1 MKTKTFNKTDT
12 VWTVLIG
19 VLALLLCAALV
30 VGVTGKT
37 KAEYIPAPPTASD
50 DFSGTMLSNYDNL
63 ILNFSMNQITFDFID
78 VDLLEYD
85 YVVLD
90 VCNSNFECA
99 DSGYI
104 GFGPAING
112 LDLSTD
118 SHCSPDENG
127 NLKPGVNGLF
137 NEFAG
142 TFTYIFDMTGLAD
155 GVAKLHLYH
164 DGVYYSSFE
173 MNDFTSTKL
182 ESFRISYQDY
192 LEYCQLMTVSGL
204 YLYGFENARDC
215 TIGDFLSDH
224 TLKLTDCKDS
234 MLYTGE

>member
-1 MKTKTFNKTDT
+1 MKTKTFNKTGT
-12 VWTVLIG
+12 VWTVLISA
-19 VLALLLCAALV
+19 LALLLCAALI

-37 KAEYIPAPPTASD
+37 KAAYIPAPPTASD

-63 ILNFSMNQITFDFID
+63 ILSFSMNQITFDFID

-90 VCNSNFECA
+90 VCNSNFECD

-104 GFGPAING
+104 RFGPSING
-112 LDLSTD
+112 VNLSTE
-118 SHCSPDENG
+118 SYVSPDENG
-127 NLKPGVNGLF
+127 SLKPGVNGLF

-142 TFTYIFDMTGLAD
+142 TFTYIFDMTGIAD
-155 GVAKLHLYH
+155 GVKLHLYH

-182 ESFRISYQDY
+182 ESFQISYQEY
-192 LEYCQLMTVSGL
+192 LEYCQFMTVSGL
-204 YLYGFENARDC
+204 YLYGFEDASDC
-215 TIGDFLSDH
+215 TIGDYIADQ
-224 TLKLTDCKDS
+224 TLNLTDCKDS